1 MANTVDEITINWS
14 DEHNTLVRKELKKRA
29 LTKGTWTT
37 IMFLYQ
43 EMDRKT
49 NQYGPEKISIRRY
62 KKGAQGYREQS
73 KFTITNAK
81 QAYQIIDVL
90 KEWYPDRKA
99 SATPTDDAGAAE
111 DE

>member
-1 MANTVDEITINWS
+1 MAENIDEISINWS
-14 DEHNTLVRKELKKRA
+14 DETGKLVRKQMDKQVLSR
-29 LTKGTWTT
+29 GSWTT

-49 NQYGPEKISIRRY
+49 NAYGAPKISIRRY
-62 KKGAQGYREQS
+62 KKGPSGYREQS

-90 KEWYPDRKA
+90 KKWYPDNQAA
-99 SATPTDDAGAAE
+99 STTSDDNSE
-111 DE
+111 E